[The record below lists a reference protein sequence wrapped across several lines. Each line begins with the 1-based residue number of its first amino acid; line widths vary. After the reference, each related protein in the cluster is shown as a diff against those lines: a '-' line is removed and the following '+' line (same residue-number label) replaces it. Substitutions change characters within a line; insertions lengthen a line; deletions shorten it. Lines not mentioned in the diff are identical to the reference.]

1 LDDNDVRGE
10 MLGAFE
16 SRLTAG
22 MHLIEQLVH
31 VFYDRSF
38 SFGEFNREHPEYK
51 DHIVRLLIGDVFND
65 EVGAVFEV
73 LGRYTNLDSH
83 SVSERRNGKGASL

>member
-1 LDDNDVRGE
+1 
-10 MLGAFE
+10 
-16 SRLTAG
+16 

-38 SFGEFNREHPEYK
+38 SFSKFNREHPEYK

-65 EVGAVFEV
+65 EVGEVFDV
-73 LGRYTNLDSH
+73 LGKYSDFRTRVATRH
-83 SVSERRNGKGASL
+83 SKGKGACS